1 MYLQRAAGWCKAA
14 SYLLKLPPGV
24 AFLKS
29 VGKDGSARYSLVFLT
44 P

>member
-1 MYLQRAAGWCKAA
+1 MYLQRAVGRCKTAA
-14 SYLLKLPPGV
+14 YLLKLPPGV

-29 VGKDGSARYSLVFLT
+29 VGKDGFARYSLASPT